1 MKSCVLGVVFFVV
14 LSVCSAKAQS
24 DSAFDA
30 ITFRGIHNV
39 YNLEFEKAEAEFRQL
54 VVMRPHHPAGHF
66 FLGMV
71 TWWRIV
77 IDLDNTEYDE
87 SFYDAMDRVVEMC
100 DSILDTDPD
109 NVTAIFFKG
118 GAIGFK
124 GRLKF
129 HRDDYLAAANAGRK
143 ALPLVQ
149 MASELDPRNYDILLG
164 TGMYNYYAEVIP
176 SEYPWLK
183 PLLLF
188 VPSGDKKKGL
198 EQLTTASEKGKYSSI
213 ETTYF
218 LMQIYFFYEKDYPK
232 ALALAHRLHGQFEGN
247 MLFHRYLGRCYAS
260 LTNWPETRRVFSQIL
275 DRVEKGQR
283 GYTENAGREA
293 EYYIALCDMNTRDY
307 ESALAHFFRCDSLS
321 RSLDEKGPSGFMVMA
336 NLKAGNIYD
345 IMGKRD
351 LAVDQYNKV
360 LSMKEYL
367 DSHKQAVQYLKS
379 AATY

>member
-1 MKSCVLGVVFFVV
+1 MKSGLLGIVIAVLLGSIDAHAQTD
-14 LSVCSAKAQS
+14 SV
-24 DSAFDA
+24 FDA

-39 YNLEFEKAEAEFRQL
+39 YDLEFEKAETEFQQL
-54 VVMRPHHPAGHF
+54 VALGPNHPAGHF

-77 IDLDNTEYDE
+77 IDLDNTHLDD
-87 SFYDAMDRVVEMC
+87 SFFDAMDRVVDMC
-100 DSILDTDPD
+100 DSILDKDPN

-149 MASELDPRNYDILLG
+149 TASELDPGNYDILLG

-188 VPSGDKKKGL
+188 VPAGDKKKGL
-198 EQLTTASEKGKYSSI
+198 EQLTIASEKGKYSWV

-218 LMQIYFFYEKDYPK
+218 LLQIYFFYEKDYSK
-232 ALALAHRLHGQFEGN
+232 ALALALRLHGQFDN
-247 MLFHRYLGRCYAS
+247 NVLFHRYLGRCYAS
-260 LTNWPETRRVFSQIL
+260 LNNWPETRRVWAEIL
-275 DRVEKGQR
+275 GRSSRNQR
-283 GYTENAGREA
+283 GYTTNSAREA
-293 EYYIALCDMNTRDY
+293 EYYIALCNMNTHDY
-307 ESALAHFFRCDSLS
+307 ELSLTHFFRCDSLS
-321 RSLDEKGPSGFMVMA
+321 RELDTNGPSGFMVMA

-345 IMGKRD
+345 ILGKRE
-351 LAVDQYNKV
+351 LAVAQYNKV
-360 LSMKEYL
+360 LSMKEYN
-367 DSHKQAVQYLKS
+367 DSHKHAVQYLKS

>member
-1 MKSCVLGVVFFVV
+1 MKTRVLGIAIM
-14 LSVCSAKAQS
+14 LMLGLRAGYAQS
-24 DSAFDA
+24 DSVFDA
-30 ITFRGIHNV
+30 ITFRGIQDV
-39 YNLEFEKAEAEFRQL
+39 YNLEFEKAEAEFKQL
-54 VVMRPHHPAGHF
+54 VAMRPHHPAGHF

-77 IDLDNTEYDE
+77 IDLDNTQYDE
-87 SFYDAMDRVVEMC
+87 DFFEAMDRVVDMC
-100 DSILDTDPD
+100 DSILDKDPN

-129 HRDDYLAAANAGRK
+129 HREDYLAAANAGRK

-149 MASELDPRNYDILLG
+149 TASELDPGNYDILLG

-198 EQLTTASEKGKYSSI
+198 EQLTIASEKGKYSSV

-218 LMQIYFFYEKDYPK
+218 LMQIYFFYEKDFGK
-232 ALALAHRLHGQFEGN
+232 ALALAQRLHGQFDRN

-260 LTNWPETRRVFSQIL
+260 LLNWPETRRVFSQIV

-283 GYTENAGREA
+283 GYTVNAGREG
-293 EYYIALCDMNTRDY
+293 EYYLGLCDMNTREY
-307 ESALAHFFRCDSLS
+307 ESALTHFFLCDSLS
-321 RSLDEKGPSGFMVMA
+321 RELDTKGASGFMVMA

-345 IMGKRD
+345 ILGKRD
-351 LAVDQYNKV
+351 LAVAQYDKV
-360 LSMKEYL
+360 LSMKEYQ

>member
-1 MKSCVLGVVFFVV
+1 MRIRVLGIVIVAMLGFH
-14 LSVCSAKAQS
+14 AARAQS
-24 DSAFDA
+24 DSVFDA
-30 ITFRGIHNV
+30 VTFRGIHDV
-39 YNLEFEKAEAEFRQL
+39 YNLEFEKAETEFKQL
-54 VVMRPHHPAGHF
+54 IATRPNHPAGCF

-77 IDLDNTEYDE
+77 IDMDNTQYDE
-87 SFYDAMDRVVEMC
+87 SFFNAMDHVVDMC
-100 DSILDTDPD
+100 DSMLEVNPND
-109 NVTAIFFKG
+109 VTAIFFKG

-149 MASELDPRNYDILLG
+149 TASELDPGNYDILLG

-188 VPSGDKKKGL
+188 VPAGDKKKGL
-198 EQLTTASEKGKYSSI
+198 EQLTIASEKGKYSSV

-218 LMQIYFFYEKDYPK
+218 LLQIYFFYEKDYSK
-232 ALALAHRLHGQFEGN
+232 ALALAQRLHTQFDRN
-247 MLFHRYLGRCYAS
+247 MLFHRYLGRCYA
-260 LTNWPETRRVFSQIL
+260 LLNDWQDTRRVFDEVV
-275 DRVEKGQR
+275 DRAAKGWR
-283 GYTENAGREA
+283 GYTSNAIREA
-293 EYYIALCDMNTRDY
+293 EYYLAVCDMNSRDY
-307 ESALAHFFRCDSLS
+307 DSSLSHFFRCDSLS
-321 RSLDEKGPSGFMVMA
+321 RGLDTNGPSGFMVMA
-336 NLKAGNIYD
+336 NLKAGNVYD
-345 IMGKRD
+345 IIGKRD
-351 LAVDQYNKV
+351 LAVAQYNKV
-360 LSMKEYL
+360 LSMKEYQ

>member
-1 MKSCVLGVVFFVV
+1 MKRRALGMMIMVLCSV
-14 LSVCSAKAQS
+14 LVGHAQS
-24 DSAFDA
+24 DSLFDA
-30 ITFRGIHNV
+30 VAFQGIHDV
-39 YNLEFEKAEAEFRQL
+39 YNLEFEKAEAEFHQL
-54 VVMRPHHPAGHF
+54 VTMRPHHPAGYF

-77 IDLDNTEYDE
+77 IDLDNTQYDE
-87 SFYDAMDRVVEMC
+87 SFYDAMDHVVDMC
-100 DSILDTDPD
+100 DSILDADPD

-149 MASELDPRNYDILLG
+149 TASELDPRNYDILLG

-188 VPSGDKKKGL
+188 VPPGDRKKGL
-198 EQLTTASEKGKYSSI
+198 EQLTLASEKGKYSSV

-218 LMQIYFFYEKDYPK
+218 LMQIYFYYEKDYSK
-232 ALALAHRLHGQFEGN
+232 ALALALRLHAEFDRN

-260 LTNWPETRRVFSQIL
+260 LNDWPDTRRVFEEIL
-275 DRVEKGQR
+275 DRAQKGER
-283 GYTENAGREA
+283 GYSTGTAREA
-293 EYYIALCDMNTRDY
+293 EYYLAVCDMNTRDY
-307 ESALAHFFRCDSLS
+307 ESALTHFFRCDSLS
-321 RSLDEKGPSGFMVMA
+321 RELDTKGPSGFMVMA
-336 NLKAGNIYD
+336 NLKAGNVYD
-345 IMGKRD
+345 ILGKRD
-351 LAVDQYNKV
+351 LAVAQYDKV
-360 LSMKEYL
+360 LSMKEYQ
-367 DSHKQAVQYLKS
+367 DSHKLAVQYLKS

>member
-1 MKSCVLGVVFFVV
+1 MWGVVIMAVLGTVTGHAQGD
-14 LSVCSAKAQS
+14 SV
-24 DSAFDA
+24 FDA
-30 ITFRGIHNV
+30 IAFRGIHDV
-39 YNLEFEKAEAEFRQL
+39 YNLEFEKAEGEFNQL
-54 VVMRPHHPAGHF
+54 VAMRPHHPAGHF

-77 IDLDNTEYDE
+77 VDLDNTQYDDN
-87 SFYDAMDRVVEMC
+87 FFDAMDGVVDMC
-100 DSILDTDPD
+100 DSILDAEPNDI
-109 NVTAIFFKG
+109 TAIFFKG

-149 MASELDPRNYDILLG
+149 TASELDPKNYDILLG

-188 VPSGDKKKGL
+188 VPAGDKKKGL
-198 EQLTTASEKGKYSSI
+198 DQLTTASEKGKYSSV

-218 LMQIYFFYEKDYPK
+218 LMQIYFFYEKDYTK
-232 ALALAHRLHGQFEGN
+232 ALALAQRLHVEFDRN

-260 LTNWPETRRVFSQIL
+260 LNNWPETRRVFGEIV
-275 DRVEKGQR
+275 DRVGKGQR
-283 GYTENAGREA
+283 GYTDNAAREA
-293 EYYIALCDMNTRDY
+293 EYYLALCDMNTRDY
-307 ESALAHFFRCDSLS
+307 APSLSHFFRCDSLS
-321 RSLDEKGPSGFMVMA
+321 RELDAKGASGFMVMA

-345 IMGKRD
+345 ILGQRD
-351 LAVDQYNKV
+351 LAVAQYNKV
-360 LSMKEYL
+360 LSMKEYQ

>member
-1 MKSCVLGVVFFVV
+1 MKIRGLGLVIMVLIGI
-14 LSVCSAKAQS
+14 LGGHAQN
-24 DSAFDA
+24 DSLFDA
-30 ITFRGIHNV
+30 IAFQGIRDV
-39 YNLEFEKAEAEFRQL
+39 YNLEFEKAEADFQQL
-54 VVMRPHHPAGHF
+54 LEMRPTHPAGHF

-77 IDLDNTEYDE
+77 IDMDDTRYDE
-87 SFYDAMDRVVEMC
+87 SFFGSMDRVIDMC
-100 DSILDTDPD
+100 DSILGADPND
-109 NVTAIFFKG
+109 VTAIFFKG

-149 MASELDPRNYDILLG
+149 SASELDPKNYDILLG

-198 EQLTTASEKGKYSSI
+198 EQLTIASERGKYAAV

-218 LMQIYFFYEKDYPK
+218 LMQIFFFYEKDFGR
-232 ALALAHRLHGQFEGN
+232 ALALAQRLHREFDRN

-260 LTNWPETRRVFSQIL
+260 LNNWPETRRVFGEVV
-275 DRVEKGQR
+275 DRVTRQQR
-283 GYTENAGREA
+283 GYTVNAAREA
-293 EYYIALCDMNTRDY
+293 EYYLALCDMNTRDY
-307 ESALAHFFRCDSLS
+307 ESSLGHFFRCDSLS
-321 RSLDEKGPSGFMVMA
+321 RTLDVNGPSGFMVMA
-336 NLKAGNIYD
+336 NLKAGNVCD
-345 IMGKRD
+345 ILGKRD

-360 LSMKEYL
+360 LSMKEYQ

-379 AATY
+379 PATY